1 MGKKIAKLLRNG
13 QFKYIYGTYYGVDN
27 GYDISIRY
35 DYTSLLYN
43 IYFNVKG
50 PSNID
55 KLNKELAK
63 IDEFAVAKYNDNK
76 LIISE
81 ACDNHYQ
88 IIELANKVLDVAINY
103 LNKNKYKNICG
114 RCKEHKDTFLVEV
127 EGSIRYAC
135 DDCFKEL
142 NKNYTKELEKK
153 KKLKEN
159 ILLGTL
165 GSIIGCIPG
174 LIIWLILAY
183 LVINPS
189 VTGLI
194 IMFGSAYFYKW
205 FAKSMKIPGLVIS
218 IIIGFI
224 FIIFANEITNA
235 VTLYNEYVNQYN
247 INLLDMYKAMPYY
260 ISNSATIRDTY
271 NQSLLLSLMFGAFG
285 ALTNFAVHRTYT
297 ANNKIKKL
305 EVK

>member
-13 QFKYIYGTYYGVDN
+13 EYKYIYGTYFGRDN

-81 ACDNHYQ
+81 ACDNHKQ
-88 IIELANKVLDVAINY
+88 IIELANKVLDITIDY
-103 LNKNKYKNICG
+103 LKKNKYKNICG

-135 DDCFKEL
+135 DDCFNEL
-142 NKNYTKELEKK
+142 NDNYNKEYEKK
-153 KKLKEN
+153 KKVNEN

-174 LIIWLILAY
+174 LIIWLIMAY
-183 LVINPS
+183 LVINPT

-205 FAKSMKIPGLVIS
+205 FAKSMKVPGLIIS

-224 FIIFANEITNA
+224 VIIFANEITNA

-247 INLLDMYKAMPYY
+247 INIIDVYKAMPYY
-260 ISNSATIRDTY
+260 VSNSATIRDTY
-271 NQSLLLSLMFGAFG
+271 TQSLLLSLMFGAFG
-285 ALTNFAVHRTYT
+285 ALTNFAVHRTDT